1 MERSVIVHGNLSDPT
16 HIVLDEP
23 VTELQ
28 GMVEVSLRPARA
40 AATPA
45 TPEAKDASDAFSAPT
60 TAARQ
65 KALAAAYPEEYV
77 VLVGDSVLVHT
88 RDKEEAFARY
98 DAAVEQGGEEP
109 IVIPPGALRRTP
121 PPVLR
126 GRMFAGPSRGPDR

>member
-28 GMVEVSLRPARA
+28 GMVEVSLRPARTGT
-40 AATPA
+40 TPV
-45 TPEAKDASDAFSAPT
+45 PPDASSTPT

-77 VLVGDSVLVHT
+77 VLVGDRILVHT

-109 IVIPPGALRRTP
+109 IVIPPGVLRQTP

-126 GRMFAGPSRGPDR
+126 GRMFAGASKGNGR

>member
-23 VTELQ
+23 VTELR
-28 GMVEVSLRPARA
+28 GMVEVSLRPARPA
-40 AATPA
+40 VTPA
-45 TPEAKDASDAFSAPT
+45 LPDARDASDALSAPT

-77 VLVGDSVLVHT
+77 VLVGERVLVHT
-88 RDKEEAFARY
+88 RDKEEAFACH
-98 DAAVEQGGEEP
+98 DAAAEQGGEEP
-109 IVIPPGALRRTP
+109 IVIPPGALRQTP

-126 GRMFAGPSRGPDR
+126 GRMFAGPSRGTNR

>member
-1 MERSVIVHGNLSDPT
+1 MERSVIVHGNLNDPT

-23 VTELQ
+23 VTELR
-28 GMVEVSLRPARA
+28 GMVEVSLRPAPVV
-40 AATPA
+40 ATPA
-45 TPEAKDASDAFSAPT
+45 TPDATAPT

-77 VLVGDSVLVHT
+77 VLIGDRVIVHT

-109 IVIPPGALRRTP
+109 IVIPPGALRQTP

-126 GRMFAGPSRGPDR
+126 GRMFARSSRGTDR

>member
-23 VTELQ
+23 VTELR

-40 AATPA
+40 VVTSVPPDARDAA
-45 TPEAKDASDAFSAPT
+45 EAPSAPT

-77 VLVGDSVLVHT
+77 VLVGERVLVHT

-109 IVIPPGALRRTP
+109 IVIPPGALRQTP

-126 GRMFAGPSRGPDR
+126 GRMFAGASRGTAR

>member
-23 VTELQ
+23 VTELW
-28 GMVEVSLRPARA
+28 GTVEVSLRPSRA
-40 AATPA
+40 VATPA
-45 TPEAKDASDAFSAPT
+45 TPDARDAFSVPT

-77 VLVGDSVLVHT
+77 VLVGDRVIVHT

-109 IVIPPGALRRTP
+109 IVIPPGALRQTP

-126 GRMFAGPSRGPDR
+126 GRMFAGPSRGTDR